1 MKLRPRQRQTFSG
14 FTKAEVQKMEHLFHD
29 SSKQSLDMD
38 YFKKLAKLFNRS
50 SNRAGKPILKWTEIQ
65 NWFQMRREN
74 HLYEETSLNGAKE
87 THAIPAFKHVKLV
100 DELHLELLISC
111 FGYVF
116 DFLIRVGGLCV
127 MAGLKG
133 QDLSNLEFEAR
144 SSTDGAWYDVD
155 TFLSHRFHD
164 SGEIEVQVRYIGFGP
179 EHDEWVNVKK
189 DVRQRSVALDLSD
202 CHKVKVG
209 DQVLCFQERK
219 DQARYYDAHVVDIQ
233 RRLHDIRGCRCLF
246 LIRYDHDSTQDSVR
260 LRRLCCRPNVP
271 VLLEHEQNMVLIHGL
286 LRS

>member
-14 FTKAEVQKMEHLFHD
+14 FTKAEVQKMEHLLHD

-38 YFKKLAKLFNRS
+38 YCKKLAKLFNRS

-65 NWFQMRREN
+65 NWFQTRREN

-87 THAIPAFKHVKLV
+87 SHAIP
-100 DELHLELLISC
+100 D
-111 FGYVF
+111 
-116 DFLIRVGGLCV
+116 
-127 MAGLKG
+127 LKG
-133 QDLSNLEFEAR
+133 QDLSNLEFEVR

-155 TFLSHRFHD
+155 TFLSHRFLD

-179 EHDEWVNVKK
+179 EHDEWVNVKN
-189 DVRQRSVALDLSD
+189 DVRQRSVALDLSE

-209 DQVLCFQERK
+209 DQVVCFQERQ

-246 LIRYDHDSTQDSVR
+246 LIRYDHDSTQESVR

-271 VLLEHEQNMVLIHGL
+271 VLSGN
-286 LRS
+286 S